1 MNYLL
6 SFGSDAKLQVTLKQL
21 MLKTPCAR
29 EEQKQLTRI
38 FDTWAIPCLSSQ
50 LNLKVC
56 GCSFGQNILARPAG
70 LETVVTSRVRWSQLP
85 PAWRADAAG
94 WRRPRRIPAVTRNTG
109 LTDQVSPLSMYSRPE
124 ASCHAP
130 ADWLTGLPVA
140 VMSTGKPAQ
149 AERGLGQGAPDEIR
163 RWRPAGS
170 DGRILIVA
178 TRILADEGNA
188 SRLACVFQYFRGSPG
203 VSYATARHQ

>member
-1 MNYLL
+1 
-6 SFGSDAKLQVTLKQL
+6 

-94 WRRPRRIPAVTRNTG
+94 WRVPRRIPAVTRNTG

-130 ADWLTGLPVA
+130 ADWLSWTTG
-140 VMSTGKPAQ
+140 GRDEHWQ
-149 AERGLGQGAPDEIR
+149 AGPSRKGPGPGCTRRGPPL
-163 RWRPAGS
+163 
-170 DGRILIVA
+170 A
-178 TRILADEGNA
+178 TRRIGWPDPD
-188 SRLACVFQYFRGSPG
+188 RRHPRPG
-203 VSYATARHQ
+203 G